1 MKCDLSTKINVNL
14 RTRVYWYQ
22 LWKIKNRNE
31 LNRKQI
37 DDSDGHMYLS
47 VDSLIEINNI
57 ITGSKNK
64 ASKKINISW
73 LRSNRIS
80 KRTLSNNRL
89 IE

>member
-1 MKCDLSTKINVNL
+1 
-14 RTRVYWYQ
+14 
-22 LWKIKNRNE
+22 
-31 LNRKQI
+31 
-37 DDSDGHMYLS
+37 MYLS

-64 ASKKINISW
+64 ASKKINISG